1 MNDIDKHTA
10 GRGRWGNNLLW
21 AASLDL
27 KRAGKHAGHPQH
39 ELLMGNEPHALN
51 VQKFLRAHNVFDSL
65 NNALTAYV
73 KISGDGSISKDE
85 IERTYQAVLTT
96 TEQARRAIAG
106 SAYDTP
112 SFRSR
117 AAKFV
122 MDTAASEYATA
133 TEGGR
138 VAVQEPGVPG
148 KDNFIEY
155 QDARDFL
162 AAAYE
167 LLRAAPAVDL
177 TPDGRAA
184 FDKLRNEI
192 FGTLDPPDPN
202 RPVPATEVKALI
214 ERAER
219 GLSG

>member
-1 MNDIDKHTA
+1 
-10 GRGRWGNNLLW
+10 
-21 AASLDL
+21 
-27 KRAGKHAGHPQH
+27 
-39 ELLMGNEPHALN
+39 MGSEPDALN
-51 VQKFLRAHNVFDSL
+51 LQKLLRARNHFDSV

-73 KISGDGSISKDE
+73 KISGDGFVSKDE
-85 IERTYQAVLTT
+85 IERAYQAVLTT

-106 SAYDTP
+106 QAYDTP
-112 SFRSR
+112 SFRAR
-117 AAKFV
+117 AARFV

-138 VAVQEPGVPG
+138 VAVIEPGVPG

-155 QDARDFL
+155 EDARDFL

-167 LLRAAPAVDL
+167 LLRVAPAVEL
-177 TPDGRAA
+177 TADERAA

-202 RPVPATEVKALI
+202 HPVPATEVKALI
-214 ERAER
+214 EHAER
-219 GLSG
+219 GLGS

>member
-1 MNDIDKHTA
+1 M
-10 GRGRWGNNLLW
+10 
-21 AASLDL
+21 
-27 KRAGKHAGHPQH
+27 
-39 ELLMGNEPHALN
+39 
-51 VQKFLRAHNVFDSL
+51 
-65 NNALTAYV
+65 
-73 KISGDGSISKDE
+73 
-85 IERTYQAVLTT
+85 
-96 TEQARRAIAG
+96 
-106 SAYDTP
+106 
-112 SFRSR
+112 
-117 AAKFV
+117 
-122 MDTAASEYATA
+122 
-133 TEGGR
+133 
-138 VAVQEPGVPG
+138 PG

>member
-1 MNDIDKHTA
+1 MDPFQ
-10 GRGRWGNNLLW
+10 RMR
-21 AASLDL
+21 L
-27 KRAGKHAGHPQH
+27 KRA
-39 ELLMGNEPHALN
+39 
-51 VQKFLRAHNVFDSL
+51 
-65 NNALTAYV
+65 
-73 KISGDGSISKDE
+73 
-85 IERTYQAVLTT
+85 YQVVLTT

-106 SAYDTP
+106 AAYDTP

-117 AAKFV
+117 AARFV

-138 VAVQEPGVPG
+138 VAVQEPGAPG

-162 AAAYE
+162 AAANE
-167 LLRAAPAVDL
+167 LLRVSPKVEL
-177 TPDGRAA
+177 TADGRAA

-192 FGTLDPPDPN
+192 FGTLDPADPS
-202 RPVPATEVKALI
+202 RTVPATEVKAFI

-219 GLSG
+219 GLVTSN